1 MSTGMKKY
9 GEKSGGINLV
19 KLCML
24 IKRMVNTTEELDKV
38 IHAVNVTT
46 KRIREIEGARDEPG
60 RSKKDCGQSA

>member
-24 IKRMVNTTEELDKV
+24 IKRKVNTREELEKV
-38 IHAVNVTT
+38 IHAVNVAA
-46 KRIREIEGARDEPG
+46 KRIREIEGGA
-60 RSKKDCGQSA
+60 